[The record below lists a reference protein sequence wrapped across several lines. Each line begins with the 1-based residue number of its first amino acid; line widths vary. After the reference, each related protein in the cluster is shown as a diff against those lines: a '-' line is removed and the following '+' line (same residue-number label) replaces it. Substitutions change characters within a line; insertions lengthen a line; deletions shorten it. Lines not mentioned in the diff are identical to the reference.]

1 MAAILER
8 RRFTVAEFAR
18 LAEVGV
24 FGPDERLELVE
35 GEVLEMSPIGQRHAA
50 CVNFMTQV
58 FATGCAGKA
67 LVAVQNPLRVGDRSE
82 LYPDLALLRPRA
94 DYYRGSLPTGG
105 DTLLVV
111 EVSDSTAAYDREV
124 KVSLYGRA
132 GVPECWL
139 VDLAGGR
146 VEVYSQPS
154 SKGYDQKG
162 TLLPGEGVFFG
173 LLPALILPVAE
184 LVA

>member
-1 MAAILER
+1 M
-8 RRFTVAEFAR
+8 TEFAR

-50 CVNFMTQV
+50 CVNFLTQV

-94 DYYRGSLPTGG
+94 DYYRDGLPTGP
-105 DTLLVV
+105 DTLLVI
-111 EVSDSTAAYDREV
+111 EVSDSTVAYDREV

-154 SKGYDQKG
+154 SEGYRLRR
-162 TLLPGEGVFFG
+162 TLMPGEHVRFEPLPG
-173 LLPALILPVAE
+173 LSLPVAE

>member
-1 MAAILER
+1 MSAILER
-8 RRFTVAEFAR
+8 RRFSVAEFAR

-50 CVNFMTQV
+50 CVNLLTQA
-58 FATGCAGKA
+58 FATRCQGTAI
-67 LVAVQNPLRVGDRSE
+67 VAVQNPLRVGERSE
-82 LYPDLALLRPRA
+82 FYPDLALLRPRA
-94 DYYRGSLPTGG
+94 DYYRTGLPTGP

-111 EVSDSTAAYDREV
+111 EVSDTTVAYDREV
-124 KVSLYGRA
+124 KVPLYGRA

-146 VEVYSQPS
+146 VEVFSQPS
-154 SKGYDQKG
+154 SGGYGLKR
-162 TLLPGEGVFFG
+162 TLLPGEDVRFG
-173 LLPALILPVAE
+173 LLPEVSLPVAE